1 MRTILLTLLVLLLST
16 PVMALSVYNDK
27 LGTNE
32 PLYIESC
39 LPVNTTCENS
49 TLINQE
55 AVNNSCSVY
64 AYNVTSCNKSL
75 TINTERDTQ
84 NIQIEPYRNAAR
96 DAESDETSI
105 SLARKAYSLHI
116 TNQSYQEEINQL
128 ITLRNETSK
137 CWPQTECSLSQ
148 TTETLLWLSRAGF
161 NRENRVYDDSLN
173 YVEAQQNKF
182 ENEDWTIKIDTRS
195 NESCTVTRGDTTI
208 HDGDVA
214 NGTDTYTF
222 TYQANEELRVDC
234 ERDFIV
240 SVRDD
245 IGTLQDTGIGENDND
260 FFYYLPGGCWP
271 EDNTEKICNAETT
284 ANALT
289 LTGLTPTQFEEGQD
303 WVEAQIQRGIIT
315 GERLGSEEN
324 IITHSRLYEAL
335 ENDEIRQWLLFNQN
349 NDGSFADEDTR
360 ATLEAVYAINED
372 SEWIQD
378 AKQWLL
384 RTRPSEGY
392 EDSEKDSLTYSVFRQ
407 REQEL
412 RVTPPVLSSTGED
425 IQFTIHGNITEDT
438 QVYLSESIPGTV
450 TRENTE
456 GTITIENIE
465 TGYTKGYLEISNKD
479 IQRKI
484 PVVLRKDAE
493 VTLDLDEELYVTE
506 GEGQIRG
513 EATLPEDETC
523 SLTSTR
529 IIQDKNISRSGST
542 TVPYNISE
550 PGSYTST
557 VNMTCNTPTGQQS
570 SIEQIDITYYN
581 QPPFTLTASNT
592 EIDGVEYV
600 YIKNNIPENITT
612 INEFET
618 QPTFYSI
625 PTTAQIPPGRTA
637 KIALYQRVDH
647 TENLTEENI
656 LTVQSKGYE
665 DSIDL
670 TMIINNEMETVE
682 EDLTIIAQRNWTVLI
697 ASTILIVFLGGAG
710 YTYYTYKQNQDS
722 EEIKEEAVD
731 KNEEEK
737 EGTTKETEKV
747 LGEIELGIQQ
757 LEGKTDTDNLKEQG
771 YSDTDIKEIE
781 GLLQQLVENEE

>member
-1 MRTILLTLLVLLLST
+1 
-16 PVMALSVYNDK
+16 MALSVYNDK